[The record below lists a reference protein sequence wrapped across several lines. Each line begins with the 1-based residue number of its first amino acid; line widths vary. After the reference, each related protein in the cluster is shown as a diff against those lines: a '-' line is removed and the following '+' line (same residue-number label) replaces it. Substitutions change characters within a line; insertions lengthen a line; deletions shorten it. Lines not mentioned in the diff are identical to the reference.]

1 MCRYI
6 YKWEF
11 NFWEGDCPMMMSSN
25 NQPLLPHDTEDVIF
39 LEGHFFIKK
48 KAIQKNKQVVQKTF
62 SDLYKYISDNYL
74 LDMLRRI
81 NKNLWPW
88 S

>member
-48 KAIQKNKQVVQKTF
+48 KAIQKNKQVVQKT
-62 SDLYKYISDNYL
+62 KEIEISPVSFF
-74 LDMLRRI
+74 
-81 NKNLWPW
+81 KNRACLGRLHRKRN
-88 S
+88 

>member
-1 MCRYI
+1 
-6 YKWEF
+6 
-11 NFWEGDCPMMMSSN
+11 MMMSSN

-62 SDLYKYISDNYL
+62 SDLYKYISDN
-74 LDMLRRI
+74 
-81 NKNLWPW
+81 
-88 S
+88 